1 MKYLIQTVET
11 YRVDKEDEAKRM
23 IEEAKSDNHFILK
36 KYSSEYKEKKQK
48 GEVIDTYYKVTLT
61 KAFTD
66 EKEPEFRTE
75 ISYANDIE
83 SAFYGV
89 EL

>member
-48 GEVIDTYYKVTLT
+48 GEIIDTYYKVTLT

-75 ISYANDIE
+75 IS
-83 SAFYGV
+83 
-89 EL
+89 

>member
-1 MKYLIQTVET
+1 MLLKPC
-11 YRVDKEDEAKRM
+11 EDLRIRLATE
-23 IEEAKSDNHFILK
+23 KSP
-36 KYSSEYKEKKQK
+36 SS
-48 GEVIDTYYKVTLT
+48 VSPKVTLT

-83 SAFYGV
+83 SAF
-89 EL
+89 

>member
-11 YRVDKEDEAKRM
+11 YRVNKEDEAKRM

-83 SAFYGV
+83 SAF
-89 EL
+89 

>member
-61 KAFTD
+61 KAFTN

-83 SAFYGV
+83 SAF
-89 EL
+89 

>member
-48 GEVIDTYYKVTLT
+48 GEIIDTYYKVTLT

-75 ISYANDIE
+75 ISYANDVE
-83 SAFYGV
+83 SAF
-89 EL
+89 

>member
-11 YRVDKEDEAKRM
+11 YRVDKEDEAKKM
-23 IEEAKSDNHFILK
+23 IEEAKADNHFILK
-36 KYSSEYKEKKQK
+36 KYSSEYKERKQK
-48 GEVIDTYYKVTLT
+48 GQIIDTYYKVTLT

-75 ISYANDIE
+75 VSYANDTE
-83 SAFYGV
+83 SAF
-89 EL
+89 

>member
-48 GEVIDTYYKVTLT
+48 GEIIDTYYKVTLT

-66 EKEPEFRTE
+66 EKEPEFRTK

-83 SAFYGV
+83 SAF
-89 EL
+89 

>member
-36 KYSSEYKEKKQK
+36 KYSSEYKERKQK

-75 ISYANDIE
+75 ISYANDVE
-83 SAFYGV
+83 SAF
-89 EL
+89 

>member
-1 MKYLIQTVET
+1 MKYLIQTIET
-11 YRVDKEDEAKRM
+11 YRVDKEYEAKIM

-83 SAFYGV
+83 SAF
-89 EL
+89 

>member
-1 MKYLIQTVET
+1 MKYLTQTVET
-11 YRVDKEDEAKRM
+11 YRVDKEDEAKKM
-23 IEEAKSDNHFILK
+23 IEEAKADNHFILK
-36 KYSSEYKEKKQK
+36 KYSSEYKERKQK

-75 ISYANDIE
+75 ISYANDTE
-83 SAFYGV
+83 SAF
-89 EL
+89 

>member
-48 GEVIDTYYKVTLT
+48 GEIIDTYYKVTLT

-66 EKEPEFRTE
+66 EKEPKFRTE

-83 SAFYGV
+83 SAF
-89 EL
+89 

>member
-11 YRVDKEDEAKRM
+11 YRVNKEDEAKRM

-36 KYSSEYKEKKQK
+36 KYSSEYKERKQK

-61 KAFTD
+61 KAFTN

-83 SAFYGV
+83 SAF
-89 EL
+89 

>member
-48 GEVIDTYYKVTLT
+48 GEIIDTYSKVTLT

-83 SAFYGV
+83 SAF
-89 EL
+89 

>member
-48 GEVIDTYYKVTLT
+48 GEVIDTYYKVALT

-83 SAFYGV
+83 SAF
-89 EL
+89 

>member
-1 MKYLIQTVET
+1 MKYLVQTVET
-11 YRVDKEDEAKRM
+11 YRVDQENEAKKM
-23 IEEAKSDNHFILK
+23 IEEAKEDNHFILK

-48 GEVIDTYYKVTLT
+48 GEIVDTYYKVTLT

-75 ISYANDIE
+75 ISYANDTE
-83 SAFYGV
+83 SAF
-89 EL
+89 

>member
-23 IEEAKSDNHFILK
+23 IEEAKSNNHFILK
-36 KYSSEYKEKKQK
+36 KYSSEYKERKQK

-75 ISYANDIE
+75 ISYANDVE
-83 SAFYGV
+83 SAF
-89 EL
+89 

>member
-11 YRVDKEDEAKRM
+11 YRVDKEDEAKKM
-23 IEEAKSDNHFILK
+23 IEEAKADNHFILK
-36 KYSSEYKEKKQK
+36 KYSSEYKERKQK

-75 ISYANDIE
+75 ISYANDTE
-83 SAFYGV
+83 SAF
-89 EL
+89 

>member
-48 GEVIDTYYKVTLT
+48 GEVIDTYYKVKYKISQKVVFFNI
-61 KAFTD
+61 KAN
-66 EKEPEFRTE
+66 
-75 ISYANDIE
+75 YM
-83 SAFYGV
+83 
-89 EL
+89 

>member
-1 MKYLIQTVET
+1 MKYLIQTVEN
-11 YRVDKEDEAKRM
+11 YRVDQEDEAKRM
-23 IEEAKSDNHFILK
+23 IKEAKSDNHCILK

-48 GEVIDTYYKVTLT
+48 GEIIDTYYKVTLT

-83 SAFYGV
+83 SAF
-89 EL
+89 

>member
-48 GEVIDTYYKVTLT
+48 GEVVNTYYKVTLT

-83 SAFYGV
+83 SAF
-89 EL
+89 

>member
-1 MKYLIQTVET
+1 
-11 YRVDKEDEAKRM
+11 M

-83 SAFYGV
+83 SAF
-89 EL
+89 

>member
-1 MKYLIQTVET
+1 MAAVSEKLAAFI
-11 YRVDKEDEAKRM
+11 
-23 IEEAKSDNHFILK
+23 FILK

-83 SAFYGV
+83 SAF
-89 EL
+89 

>member
-11 YRVDKEDEAKRM
+11 YRVDKEDEAKKM
-23 IEEAKSDNHFILK
+23 IEEAKADNHFILK
-36 KYSSEYKEKKQK
+36 KYSSEYKERKQK
-48 GEVIDTYYKVTLT
+48 GQIIDTYYKVTLT

-75 ISYANDIE
+75 ISYANDTE
-83 SAFYGV
+83 SAF
-89 EL
+89 

>member
-23 IEEAKSDNHFILK
+23 IEEAKFDNHFILK

-83 SAFYGV
+83 SAF
-89 EL
+89 

>member
-1 MKYLIQTVET
+1 MCKYCQGCS
-11 YRVDKEDEAKRM
+11 DKE
-23 IEEAKSDNHFILK
+23 HG
-36 KYSSEYKEKKQK
+36 K

-83 SAFYGV
+83 SAF
-89 EL
+89 

>member
-11 YRVDKEDEAKRM
+11 YRVDKEDEAKKM

-83 SAFYGV
+83 SAF
-89 EL
+89 

>member
-23 IEEAKSDNHFILK
+23 IEEAKSNNHFILK

-83 SAFYGV
+83 SAF
-89 EL
+89 

>member
-11 YRVDKEDEAKRM
+11 YRVDKEDEAKKM

-48 GEVIDTYYKVTLT
+48 GEIIDTYYKVTLT

-83 SAFYGV
+83 SAF
-89 EL
+89 

>member
-11 YRVDKEDEAKRM
+11 YRVNKEDEAKRM

-48 GEVIDTYYKVTLT
+48 GEIIDTYYKVTLT

-83 SAFYGV
+83 SAF
-89 EL
+89 

>member
-83 SAFYGV
+83 NAF
-89 EL
+89 